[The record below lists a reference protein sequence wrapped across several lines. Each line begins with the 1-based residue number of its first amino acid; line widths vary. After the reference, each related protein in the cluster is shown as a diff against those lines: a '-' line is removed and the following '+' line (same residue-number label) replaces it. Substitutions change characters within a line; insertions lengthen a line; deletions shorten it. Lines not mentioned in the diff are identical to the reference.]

1 MEAGIFLKK
10 PVFYRH
16 LLLGQKTPPDGNSN
30 IRLAVSNKMNRTNK
44 ELQSGKTHLK
54 YILQYSSDRFTKY
67 SCFSGSPI
75 MSWPLFSKLTNS

>member
-10 PVFYRH
+10 PGFYQH

-44 ELQSGKTHLK
+44 HYLEITLSK
-54 YILQYSSDRFTKY
+54 Y
-67 SCFSGSPI
+67 GSKI
-75 MSWPLFSKLTNS
+75 YLIFCWYW